1 MHTDIFHAL
10 LDERNRQA
18 RGNPILPA
26 LLYAY
31 CPAAAGWWLAGETPE
46 PVFDV
51 IWQVLEDYAA
61 GKTLKEALLDYE
73 IGEAALP
80 DIEQYIGEVATYRS
94 HHPMRSPE
102 LSPLFPGGRF
112 EPSHRLGSQVGIRR
126 MGGWQSVLEYARVWA
141 FLLYDWRSRMQISP
155 DVELVIEKEW
165 LALRA
170 PSVRKAAY
178 FPVWVWK
185 ENFAGKRRNH
195 IGLFVEDGR
204 GHDQLRF
211 ALVQAADRIG
221 DKRWKT
227 PPLVYGLGRE
237 SGEAE
242 LFKAT
247 FSPEELLKAVLP
259 LGEQA
264 RQSTVFP
271 LQAIRNPQACL
282 LCGFQANCYPDQKK
296 RGHQLPLFTDVSL
309 RMLNR

>member
-51 IWQVLEDYAA
+51 VWQALEDYSA

-73 IGEAALP
+73 IGEAALT
-80 DIEQYIGEVATYRS
+80 DIELYITQITTYRKN
-94 HHPMRSPE
+94 HPMNSPE
-102 LSPLFPGGRF
+102 RSPLFPGGRF
-112 EPSHRLGSQVGIRR
+112 DPSHRLGSQVGIQR
-126 MGGWQSVLEYARVWA
+126 MGGWHQVLEYARVWA
-141 FLLYDWRSRMQISP
+141 FLLYDWQSRMQISP
-155 DVELVIEKEW
+155 DVGLTIEKEW
-165 LALRA
+165 LALHA
-170 PSVRKAAY
+170 PGVRKTAY

-195 IGLFVEDGR
+195 IGLLVEDGR

-211 ALVQAADRIG
+211 VLVQSADRAG

-227 PPLVYGLGRE
+227 PPLVFGLGRG

-242 LFKAT
+242 LFKAA
-247 FSPEELLKAVLP
+247 FPPDELLKMVLP

-264 RQSTVFP
+264 SRRPVFP
-271 LQAIRNPQACL
+271 LQAIRNPQACF
-282 LCGFQANCYPDQKK
+282 LCGFQDKCYADQKK
-296 RGHQLPLFTDVSL
+296 RGHQLPLFGDVSL
-309 RMLNR
+309 QMLNR